1 MCGCCTNSDREL
13 VEYNC
18 CIYNNVEAPISFN
31 FAVIMKLT
39 KFVSIGI
46 TVFLAASASILS
58 THTRALGAEKVVL
71 TFGPIRQSIN
81 VSDLEDFA
89 KNGTTTPTI
98 RQIIGASKMDAGTL
112 RGLMGLEIGLKP
124 ANLAR
129 ILYSTP
135 GEKITDEIG
144 QAIRTQRHT
153 ESGKALRAAV
163 ILAASDDGKLSILEI
178 LKQYPLSEVYV
189 DVAQIGGAVA
199 KVQGLAGNIQ
209 TLLQDSMRSTTTTET
224 TPTESTIEP
233 RRSVP
238 PTMTSPVRPLVP
250 APAPARAPQPMRPVR
265 GLW

>member
-1 MCGCCTNSDREL
+1 MCGYCTNSDREL

-18 CIYNNVEAPISFN
+18 GIYNNVKAPISFN

-58 THTRALGAEKVVL
+58 QTRAFGAEKVVL

-189 DVAQIGGAVA
+189 DVAQIGAAVV
-199 KVQGLAGNIQ
+199 KVQGLAGNMQ

-224 TPTESTIEP
+224 TTTEKAIEP
-233 RRSVP
+233 RRNVQP
-238 PTMTSPVRPLVP
+238 ATRPVARPVIAPVP
-250 APAPARAPQPMRPVR
+250 AAQPTRPVR